1 MSGMSECMLECQH
14 FLHLLKQ
21 HICKSL
27 IRFLRGA
34 VNVQWRLDFLKQ
46 EGGYCGEFGGE
57 LGGKLRMEGNLEGN
71 LEGKLEGNLE
81 GNLQGNLQ
89 IT

>member
-14 FLHLLKQ
+14 FLHLSKQ

-34 VNVQWRLDFLKQ
+34 VNVNGDLTFSNRR
-46 EGGYCGEFGGE
+46 GVTV
-57 LGGKLRMEGNLEGN
+57 GNLEGN
-71 LEGKLEGNLE
+71 LGGNLE
-81 GNLQGNLQ
+81 WKGTWRGTLRGNWRG
-89 IT
+89 TWRETYKGTYK